1 MKVEFYNIGQIDE
14 KRLKFAVISTWYD
27 GKIVLVRHKERETWE
42 MPGGHREKGEPIEIT
57 AKRELV
63 EETGAMSFKIKEIC
77 EYSVEQDGEKSFGR
91 LFISIVDE
99 FGDLPDLE
107 IGEVK
112 LFNEFPEN
120 LTYKNIQPFL
130 QEKIFKFKKKSR
142 IY

>member
-1 MKVEFYNIGQIDE
+1 M
-14 KRLKFAVISTWYD
+14 ISTWYD

-99 FGDLPDLE
+99 LGELPDLE

-130 QEKIFKFKKKSR
+130 QEKIIRFKEISR

>member
-1 MKVEFYNIGQIDE
+1 MKVEFYNIGEIDE

-91 LFISIVDE
+91 LFISIVYE
-99 FGDLPDLE
+99 FGELPDLE

-130 QEKIFKFKKKSR
+130 QEKIVKFKEISR
-142 IY
+142 SY